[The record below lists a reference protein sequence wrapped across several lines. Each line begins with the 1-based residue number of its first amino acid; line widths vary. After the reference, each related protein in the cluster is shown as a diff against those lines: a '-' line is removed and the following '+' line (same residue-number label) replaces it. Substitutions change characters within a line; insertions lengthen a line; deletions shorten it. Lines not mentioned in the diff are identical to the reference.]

1 MASLAPD
8 DSHLV
13 LLTRTADLLD
23 LQSRIQEPLMRHD
36 LPNGP
41 TVGRAS
47 GAPLNVHD
55 WPE

>member
-23 LQSRIQEPLMRHD
+23 LQARIQEPLMRHD
-36 LPNGP
+36 LPNGLS
-41 TVGRAS
+41 VGRAS